1 MRAEIESVDVGA
13 VSVRR
18 MGARAMS
25 TRNMSRDA
33 LTMRAP
39 RQHQTG
45 YQTKVAREAWSNVR
59 RSEGAYLA
67 SPSKYSMASQII
79 HPTINIA
86 LERTTNRRGSSVW
99 SSRRVK
105 TAKKTKMTERCWEM
119 VHAPRISG
127 QYRYGRT
134 LAARK
139 VRL

>member
-1 MRAEIESVDVGA
+1 MRAEIESADVGA

-25 TRNMSRDA
+25 TRNMSKDA
-33 LTMRAP
+33 LTVRAP
-39 RQHQTG
+39 RHHQTS
-45 YQTKVAREAWSNVR
+45 YLTKVARQGWSNVR
-59 RSEGAYLA
+59 RSEGPRLA
-67 SPSKYSMASQII
+67 SLPKYSMASQII
-79 HPTINIA
+79 HPTTNVA
-86 LERTTNRRGSSVW
+86 LETTINKRGSSVW

-105 TAKKTKMTERCWEM
+105 TAKKMKMTERCWEM